1 MPLAFK
7 IISLALAALAA
18 YFFWYGNTDGVYV
31 SAVLAAVAF
40 FLSIR
45 FEVKGR
51 NRQRE
56 LEREAAGQSDT
67 APEEPASG
75 S

>member
-7 IISLALAALAA
+7 LISLALAALAA
-18 YFFWYGNTDGVYV
+18 YFFWHGNTDGVFV
-31 SAVLAAVAF
+31 AAVLAAVAF

-56 LEREAAGQSDT
+56 LEREAAGQNDA